1 MSWFDSFFVKIS
13 LINEYLFCEYM
24 YRQSVDQAKKRH
36 KCVYEHLFYKYFV
49 RLSVGKATIN
59 INVNC

>member
-1 MSWFDSFFVKIS
+1 MRFDSFFVKIS

-24 YRQSVDQAKKRH
+24 YRQSVGQAKKGIN
-36 KCVYEHLFYKYFV
+36 VYMSIYSKKYFV

-59 INVNC
+59 INVN